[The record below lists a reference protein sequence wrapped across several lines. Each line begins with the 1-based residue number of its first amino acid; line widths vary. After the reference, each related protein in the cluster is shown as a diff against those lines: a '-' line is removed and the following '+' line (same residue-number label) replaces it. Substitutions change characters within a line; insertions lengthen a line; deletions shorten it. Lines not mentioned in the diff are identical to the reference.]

1 MASDKSKELD
11 WQEYEEITKYIYE
24 NLGVASGIKVK
35 GHGRNC
41 KIIGRS
47 GVAHQVDVLT
57 EDKNGDRI
65 HLTAIECKFL
75 KKKVTKG
82 VVMQLFEIM
91 EDAGIESGIIVC
103 KSGYT
108 RDTLKFAEHKGIRL
122 VELWEAGENDLKGK
136 HTIDVGMLDININST
151 LTRPMITRIDL
162 GQKVMTDEREIIAMY
177 CATMF
182 NSDGKEVYFKTCLFK
197 FGDDLEIEDVLLKSI
212 TKSYTPAGG
221 TLTWNYKGEEL
232 TIKEILVTGYLTR
245 KKSSSTKYF
254 QIVDQVWLIMN
265 EIFEKR
271 RTTLAKS
278 GMMYRL
284 PHNY

>member
-24 NLGVASGIKVK
+24 NLGTASGIKVK

-41 KIIGRS
+41 KVMGKS

-57 EDKNGDRI
+57 EEKDGDRI
-65 HLTAIECKFL
+65 RLTAIECKFL
-75 KKKVTKG
+75 NKKVTKG

-103 KSGYT
+103 KTGYT

-122 VELWEAGENDLKGK
+122 VELWEAGENDLNGK

-151 LTRPMITRIDL
+151 LIRPIITKIDL
-162 GQKVMTDEREIIAMY
+162 GQKVMTEEKEIMAMY
-177 CATMF
+177 EATMF
-182 NSDGKEVYFKTCLFK
+182 NSDGKEVYFKTCLFA
-197 FGDDLEIEDVLLKSI
+197 FLDDLENEDILLKSI
-212 TKSYTPAGG
+212 TRSYIPAGG
-221 TLTWNYKGEEL
+221 TLTWNCKGAEL
-232 TIKEILVTGYLTR
+232 NIKEILVTGYLTR
-245 KKSSSTKYF
+245 KNSRSTKYF

-271 RTTLAKS
+271 RTTLSKS
-278 GMMYRL
+278 GMMYNL
-284 PHNY
+284 PHNS